1 MTWVLDPAIHMW
13 VAIIILAATMVSY
26 AWERATLEMTS
37 LALIVILLVWFHLFP
52 LPDAEG
58 HNRLDAMRL
67 LSGFANPT
75 LYAVLALLVMG
86 QAMVQT
92 GALNSMTRLFVSIA
106 RRRRYLSVIAVVIAV
121 LAVSA
126 FMNNTPVVIMFIPIM
141 QVLAQRLRWSP
152 SRLMMPLSFAAIL
165 GGATTLIGSSTNL
178 LVSGVLVAEGLPAIG
193 IFDITPI
200 GLIMAAVGALYV
212 VFILPK
218 LLPDRGGLADT
229 LRTEGKQFIAEIDVT
244 ANSPLIGERAVAGQY
259 RALRD
264 VTVRLIQRGP
274 RTILPP
280 FEGTVL
286 QAGDM
291 LIVAATRTALT
302 DALTRNAG
310 FLLAGGEPMAPDAES
325 RGREESDHVL
335 AETMI
340 APASRMIDQTIGM
353 VGFRRRFGC
362 IVLGIQ
368 RRGRMTRQRMGEIR
382 LQAGDVLLI
391 TGHRADVNALRA
403 NPDLVLMSWAI
414 KELPRPRRAPVA
426 AAVFAATVVAVASG
440 MLPLSV
446 AALTGAVVM
455 IASGC
460 LNIRQ
465 ATRALDRTI
474 FLLVGATLAL
484 STVMETTGAAAYL
497 ASLVTVGIAGNDPVV
512 AMIALFLIVAIATN
526 MLSNNAC
533 AVLFTPIAVNLAFQ
547 LGVDPMVMAITVLF
561 AANCSFITPIGYQTN
576 LLVMGPG
583 HYRFSDFARAGS
595 PLALLMWL
603 VFSLVAPYYFGLL

>member
-37 LALIVILLVWFHLFP
+37 LALIVVLLVWFHLFP

-58 HNRLDAMRL
+58 HNRLNAMRL

-106 RRRRYLSVIAVVIAV
+106 RRRRYLSVIVVVVAV

-325 RGREESDHVL
+325 HGREESDHVL

-368 RRGRMTRQRMGEIR
+368 RRGRMTRQRMGAIR

-426 AAVFAATVVAVASG
+426 AAVFAATVAVVASG
-440 MLPLSV
+440 ILPLSV

-512 AMIALFLIVAIATN
+512 AMIALFLIVAVATN

-533 AVLFTPIAVNLAFQ
+533 AVLFTPIAINLAFQ
-547 LGVDPMVMAITVLF
+547 LGVDPMVMATTVLF

-603 VFSLVAPYYFGLL
+603 VFSLIAPYYFGLL

>member
-37 LALIVILLVWFHLFP
+37 LALIVVLLIWFHLFP

-58 HNRLDAMRL
+58 HNRLNAMRL

-106 RRRRYLSVIAVVIAV
+106 RRRRYLSVIVVVVAV

-244 ANSPLIGERAVAGQY
+244 PNSPLIGERAVAGQY

-310 FLLAGGEPMAPDAES
+310 FLLAGGEPVAPDAES

-426 AAVFAATVVAVASG
+426 AAVFAATVAVVASG
-440 MLPLSV
+440 ILPLSV
-446 AALTGAVVM
+446 AALAGAVVM
-455 IASGC
+455 IATGC

-512 AMIALFLIVAIATN
+512 AMIALFAIVAVATN

-533 AVLFTPIAVNLAFQ
+533 AVLFTPIAINLAYQ

>member
-37 LALIVILLVWFHLFP
+37 LALIVFLLVWFHLFP
-52 LPDAEG
+52 VPDADG
-58 HNRLDAMRL
+58 HNRLNAMRL

-106 RRRRYLSVIAVVIAV
+106 RRRRYLSVIVVVVAV

-126 FMNNTPVVIMFIPIM
+126 FLNNTPVVIMFIPIM

-200 GLIMAAVGALYV
+200 GVIMAAVGALYV
-212 VFILPK
+212 VFVLPK

-274 RTILPP
+274 RAILPP
-280 FEGTVL
+280 FEGAVL

-426 AAVFAATVVAVASG
+426 AAVFAATVAVVASG
-440 MLPLSV
+440 ILPLSV
-446 AALTGAVVM
+446 AALAGAVVM

-484 STVMETTGAAAYL
+484 SAVMETTGAAAYL

-512 AMIALFLIVAIATN
+512 AMIALFAIVAVATN

-533 AVLFTPIAVNLAFQ
+533 AVLFTPIAINLAYQ

-583 HYRFSDFARAGS
+583 HYRFSDFARVGS

-603 VFSLVAPYYFGLL
+603 VFSLVAPFYFGLL

>member
-1 MTWVLDPAIHMW
+1 MNWVLDPAIHMW
-13 VAIIILAATMVSY
+13 VAIVILAATMVSY
-26 AWERATLEMTS
+26 ALEKVSLELTS
-37 LALIVILLVWFHLFP
+37 LALVVVLLLWFHIFP
-52 LPDAEG
+52 LPDADG
-58 HNRLDAMRL
+58 QNQLNAMKL

-92 GALNSMTRLFVSIA
+92 GALNSMTRLFVATA
-106 RRRRYLSVIAVVIAV
+106 RKRRYLSVIAVVLAV
-121 LAVSA
+121 LVVSA

-152 SRLMMPLSFAAIL
+152 GRLMMPLSYAAIL
-165 GGATTLIGSSTNL
+165 GGITTLIGSSTNL
-178 LVSGVLVAEGLPAIG
+178 LVSGVLVAEGLPALG
-193 IFDITPI
+193 IFDMTPI
-200 GLIMAAVGALYV
+200 GLVLAAVGAVYV
-212 VFILPK
+212 IFILPK

-229 LRTEGKQFIAEIDVT
+229 LRTEGKQFIAEIDVI
-244 ANSPLIGERAVAGQY
+244 AASPLIGERAAAGQF
-259 RALRD
+259 RAMPD
-264 VTVRLIQRGP
+264 VTVRLIQRGST
-274 RTILPP
+274 TILPP

-291 LIVAATRTALT
+291 LIVAATRSALT
-302 DALTRNAG
+302 DTLTRNAG
-310 FLLAGGEPMAPDAES
+310 FLLAGGEPMATDAES
-325 RGREESDHVL
+325 HGREESDHVL

-340 APASRMIDQTIGM
+340 APASRMIDLTIDM

-362 IVLGIQ
+362 LVLGIQ

-391 TGHRADVNALRA
+391 TGHRADINALRS

-414 KELPRPRRAPVA
+414 KELPRPRRAPLA
-426 AAVFAATVVAVASG
+426 TAVFACTVAAVASG
-440 MLPLSV
+440 VLPLSV

-455 IASGC
+455 IAGGC

-465 ATRALDRTI
+465 ATRALDRKI

-484 STVMETTGAAAYL
+484 GAAMEATGAAAYL
-497 ASLVTVGIAGNDPVV
+497 ASLVTNGIAGNDPVL
-512 AMIALFLIVAIATN
+512 AMIVLFVVVAIATN

-533 AVLFTPIAVNLAFQ
+533 AVLFTPIAINLAYQ
-547 LGVDPMVMAITVLF
+547 LDVDPMVMAITVLF
-561 AANCSFITPIGYQTN
+561 GANCSFITPIGYQTN

-583 HYRFSDFARAGS
+583 HYRFSDFVRAGT
-595 PLALLMWL
+595 PLAILMWL
-603 VFSLVAPYYFGLL
+603 AFSLVAPAYFGLW

>member
-37 LALIVILLVWFHLFP
+37 LALIVFLLVWFHLFP
-52 LPDAEG
+52 LPDADG
-58 HNRLDAMRL
+58 HNRLNAMRL

-106 RRRRYLSVIAVVIAV
+106 RRRRYLSVIVVVVAV

-126 FMNNTPVVIMFIPIM
+126 FLNNTPVVIMFIPIM

-244 ANSPLIGERAVAGQY
+244 PNSPLIGERAVAGQY

-280 FEGTVL
+280 FEGAVL

-426 AAVFAATVVAVASG
+426 AAVFAATVAVVASG
-440 MLPLSV
+440 ILPLSV
-446 AALTGAVVM
+446 AALAGAVVM

-512 AMIALFLIVAIATN
+512 AMIALFAIVAVATN

-533 AVLFTPIAVNLAFQ
+533 AVLFTPIAINLAYQ

-583 HYRFSDFARAGS
+583 HYRFGDFARAGS

-603 VFSLVAPYYFGLL
+603 VFSLVAPFYFGLL

>member
-26 AWERATLEMTS
+26 AWERVTLEMTS
-37 LALIVILLVWFHLFP
+37 LALIVFLLVWFHLFP
-52 LPDAEG
+52 LHNAEG
-58 HNRLDAMRL
+58 HNQLDAMRL

-92 GALNSMTRLFVSIA
+92 GALNSMTRLFVTIA
-106 RRRRYLSVIAVVIAV
+106 RRRRYVSVIAVVLAV

-126 FMNNTPVVIMFIPIM
+126 FMNNTPVVVMFIPIM

-165 GGATTLIGSSTNL
+165 GGAMTLIGSSTNL

-212 VFILPK
+212 VFVLPK

-244 ANSPLIGERAVAGQY
+244 PNSPLIGERAAAGQY

-264 VTVRLIQRGP
+264 VTVRLVQRGP
-274 RTILPP
+274 HTILPP

-302 DALTRNAG
+302 DALARNAG

-340 APASRMIDQTIGM
+340 APASRMIDLTIGM

-362 IVLGIQ
+362 LVLGIQ

-382 LQAGDVLLI
+382 LQAGDVLLV

-414 KELPRPRRAPVA
+414 KELPRPRRAPLA
-426 AAVFAATVVAVASG
+426 AAVFAATVAAVASG
-440 MLPLSV
+440 LLPLSV

-455 IASGC
+455 IAGGC
-460 LNIRQ
+460 LNVRQ

-484 STVMETTGAAAYL
+484 GMVMEATGAAAYL
-497 ASLVTVGIAGNDPVV
+497 ASLVMIGIAGNDPVV

-533 AVLFTPIAVNLAFQ
+533 AVLFTPIAINLAFQ
-547 LGVDPMVMAITVLF
+547 LGVDPMVMAVTVLF

-583 HYRFSDFARAGS
+583 HYRFSDFVRAGS

>member
-1 MTWVLDPAIHMW
+1 MNWVLDPSIHMW
-13 VAIIILAATMVSY
+13 VAIAILAATMVSY
-26 AWERATLEMTS
+26 AWERVSLELTS
-37 LALIVILLVWFHLFP
+37 LGLVVVLLLWFLIFP
-52 LPDAEG
+52 LPDADG
-58 HNRLDAMRL
+58 QNQLNAMRL

-92 GALNSMTRLFVSIA
+92 GALNSMTRLFVSVA
-106 RRRRYLSVIAVVIAV
+106 RRRRYVSVIAAV
-121 LAVSA
+121 LAVLVVSA
-126 FMNNTPVVIMFIPIM
+126 FMNNTPVVVMFIPIM

-152 SRLMMPLSFAAIL
+152 GRLMMPLSFAAIL
-165 GGATTLIGSSTNL
+165 GGITTLIGSSTNL
-178 LVSGVLVAEGLPAIG
+178 LVSGALVAEGLPSLG
-193 IFDITPI
+193 MFDMTPI
-200 GLIMAAVGALYV
+200 GLVMAAVGAVYV
-212 VFILPK
+212 IFILPK

-244 ANSPLIGERAVAGQY
+244 AASPLIGARAAAGQF
-259 RALRD
+259 RAMPD
-264 VTVRLIQRGP
+264 VTVRLVQRGP
-274 RTILPP
+274 AMILPP

-291 LIVAATRTALT
+291 LIVAATRSALT

-310 FLLAGGEPMAPDAES
+310 FLLAGGEPMTADAENH
-325 RGREESDHVL
+325 GREESDHVL

-340 APASRMIDQTIGM
+340 APASRMIDLTIDM
-353 VGFRRRFGC
+353 VGIQRRFGC
-362 IVLGIQ
+362 LVLGIQ
-368 RRGRMTRQRMGEIR
+368 RRGRMTRQRLGDIR

-403 NPDLVLMSWAI
+403 NPDLLLMSWAI
-414 KELPRPRRAPVA
+414 KEMPRPRRAPLA
-426 AAVFAATVVAVASG
+426 AAVFACTVAAVASG
-440 MLPLSV
+440 ILPLSV

-455 IASGC
+455 IAGGC

-484 STVMETTGAAAYL
+484 GAVMEATGAAAYL
-497 ASLVTVGIAGNDPVV
+497 ASLVTWGIAGDDPVL
-512 AMIALFLIVAIATN
+512 AMIVLFLVVAIATN

-533 AVLFTPIAVNLAFQ
+533 AVLFTPIAINLALQ
-547 LGVDPMVMAITVLF
+547 LNVDPMIMAITVLF
-561 AANCSFITPIGYQTN
+561 GANCSFITPIGYQTN

-583 HYRFSDFARAGS
+583 HYRFSDFVRAGT
-595 PLALLMWL
+595 PLALLMWIT
-603 VFSLVAPYYFGLL
+603 FSLVAPAYFGLL